1 MSAGIV
7 GWENRM
13 IQEKACMGRSIS
25 SSCNGGRGQQY
36 LGMLVCYRGG
46 DETKRVDLEMRR
58 IGDSVHLAY
67 HGCHG
72 LHASRECLL
81 VVTHNEMS
89 RERRLGGEGLCDPL
103 EIGNKR

>member
-72 LHASRECLL
+72 LHAFRECLL